1 MTLAADLA
9 AIYADLLEAG
19 LMTETVEVTT
29 DGVAKE
35 CIAIIRYGQGD
46 DYKGSEGYGTRATM
60 RIQAQGD
67 NGIEAVTK
75 KTTITIGSDTWRVIG
90 ADRSTTGREWIIQA
104 NKVGG

>member
-1 MTLAADLA
+1 MTIETDIPYL
-9 AIYADLLEAG
+9 YSDLLAAG
-19 LMTETVEVTT
+19 LMTETVTVTT
-29 DGVAKE
+29 DGVARE
-35 CIAIIRYGQGD
+35 CTAIIRYGQGD

-67 NGIEAVTK
+67 DGIGTVTK
-75 KTTITIGSDTWRVIG
+75 KTTIAIGSDTWRVIG